1 MKIRQG
7 WYTSYTITFTAYLDR
22 VSPWVEEYMGPSW
35 WSLHWLQNCPFLLV
49 SNNVAHLINASW
61 CGWKI
66 DSWSDCCFTG
76 RRNMTSL
83 TLLII
88 RLQTTTLQEKVGHS
102 YYYIQFNSHAHPFT
116 YYPSQK
122 QQNMSP
128 NKLKCK
134 KQQKKNYH
142 TLQIL

>member
-1 MKIRQG
+1 
-7 WYTSYTITFTAYLDR
+7 
-22 VSPWVEEYMGPSW
+22 
-35 WSLHWLQNCPFLLV
+35 
-49 SNNVAHLINASW
+49 
-61 CGWKI
+61 
-66 DSWSDCCFTG
+66 
-76 RRNMTSL
+76 MTSL

-134 KQQKKNYH
+134 KQQKKKLSHTPNPLSTQLHMNAITPQEENYKNNSCNHMVPH
-142 TLQIL
+142 TTS